1 MSTSEP
7 RQLSVGWMLSVLLV
21 VLVAAYALLLFI
33 LTFFAD
39 LSSVDSLRFSAVFM
53 LLAAVVTFGVLMFF
67 GSGTMLEPLEDDE
80 VLESPGVSPLPPARP
95 STSPAVCVSC
105 GQDNP
110 AGANFC
116 YSCGTSFAPE
126 PVKEE
131 ASDPTNIPLE
141 D

>member
-39 LSSVDSLRFSAVFM
+39 LSSVDSLRFSAAFM
-53 LLAAVVTFGVLMFF
+53 LLAAVVTFGALMFF
-67 GSGTMLEPLEDDE
+67 GSGTMLEPIEEDE
-80 VLESPGVSPLPPARP
+80 ATAPPAEVETP
-95 STSPAVCVSC
+95 SARGHPSPAVCPSC

-116 YSCGTSFAPE
+116 YSCGASFAQE
-126 PVKEE
+126 P
-131 ASDPTNIPLE
+131 A
-141 D
+141 

>member
-1 MSTSEP
+1 
-7 RQLSVGWMLSVLLV
+7 MLSVLLV

-53 LLAAVVTFGVLMFF
+53 LLAAVVTFGALMFF
-67 GSGTMLEPLEDDE
+67 GSGTLLEPLEEDE
-80 VLESPGVSPLPPARP
+80 VLESPGVSRPPPDTVSA
-95 STSPAVCVSC
+95 SPAVCASC

-116 YSCGTSFAPE
+116 YSCGASLAPE
-126 PVKEE
+126 PPKEE
-131 ASDPTNIPLE
+131 SSDSADIPVE